1 MVKKMAS
8 EYAKL
13 TDELKSKM
21 KAAYV
26 VGEPNAEGFRRTKT
40 IEQLA
45 EENNVSINTLYKAA
59 QRDGWREQKDNFQAE
74 FEAEIEAQRID
85 EFARESKVLD
95 SSSLNLAKAILVT
108 VGQKIKSNQE
118 TERGGEEGMTSSQ
131 LQSLSTA
138 SLNAQKLAKLALG
151 EPTENT
157 SINAKIAAYELQFTD
172 DPES

>member
-1 MVKKMAS
+1 MAS
-8 EYAKL
+8 EYSKL
-13 TDELKSKM
+13 TDDLKAKM

-26 VGEPNAEGFRRTKT
+26 VGEANDEGFRRTKT

-59 QRDGWREQKDNFQAE
+59 QRDGWRDQKDKFQAE
-74 FEAEIEAQRID
+74 FEAEIEAQRIE
-85 EFARESKVLD
+85 EFAKESKLLD

-108 VGQKIKSNQE
+108 VGQKIKAKQE
-118 TERGGEEGMTSSQ
+118 AERGGEEGMTSSH

-157 SINAKIAAYELQFTD
+157 SINAKVSAYEISFTD
-172 DPES
+172 ETED

>member
-1 MVKKMAS
+1 MAS

-21 KAAYV
+21 KSEYV
-26 VGEPNAEGFRRTKT
+26 VGDANDEGFRRTKT

-85 EFARESKVLD
+85 EFAKESKALD
-95 SSSLNLAKAILVT
+95 SSSLNLAKAIFIT
-108 VGQKIKSNQE
+108 VGNKIRANQE
-118 TERGGEEGMTSSQ
+118 SERSGEEGMTSSQ

-157 SINAKIAAYELQFTD
+157 TINAKIAAYELQFTD
-172 DPES
+172 DPED